1 MKEGWKYVDFKDVYP
16 IKMGKTPPR
25 SDASSWDKEKTSGEK
40 WVSIADISSHQGK
53 TIYDTKEYISKSAAE
68 KIYKVA
74 KGSLLMSFKLSI
86 GRMAFAGD
94 DLYTN
99 EAIIAIPESKEYEL
113 KFIFYYL
120 SCYDWLSL
128 TEGNEKVKGAT
139 LNKQSIG
146 KIKLP
151 FVSLSEQEEI
161 VTYLDTSFAKIDA
174 IKANAEKELE
184 EAKKLFAAA
193 LNEAMTPKE
202 GWVEK
207 KMEDIVDKNTNI
219 SYGIVQ
225 PGDEYNNGVPV
236 VRPIDLGPKVISL
249 NSQLKRTNPA
259 NSIAYKRTIL
269 NGKEI
274 LMCVRGTTGV
284 VSLTDKTLIDCNV
297 TRGIVPLKIDDD
309 NSRCF
314 VYYALLST
322 RPNTFILQNTKGAAL
337 KQINIADVKRIP
349 IWIPSLTDQHSIVAH
364 LDTLSEKVRQLQ
376 SNYEKISSECDA
388 LKQAIL
394 RDTFE

>member
-1 MKEGWKYVDFKDVYP
+1 MKEGWKYVEFKDVYP

-53 TIYDTKEYISKSAAE
+53 TIYDTKEYISRSAAE

-99 EAIIAIPESKEYEL
+99 EAIIAIPESKDYEL

-146 KIKLP
+146 KINLP
-151 FVSLSEQEEI
+151 VVSLSEQEEI

-193 LNEAMTPKE
+193 LNDAMTPKE

-207 KMEDIVDKNTNI
+207 TLGDICNIIRGKRFVRADIV
-219 SYGIVQ
+219 
-225 PGDEYNNGVPV
+225 ENGVPCIHYGDIYTFYGLSANKTKGCISSELAKKMRFAEKNDV
-236 VRPIDLGPKVISL
+236 VVVQAGENKWDIGVGVAYFGEKPAAVHDACFILKHNQNPMYISYYLRSYRYHWYLLDYVHEGKICSFLKPALEKAPISL
-249 NSQLKRTNPA
+249 P
-259 NSIAYKRTIL
+259 
-269 NGKEI
+269 
-274 LMCVRGTTGV
+274 
-284 VSLTDKTLIDCNV
+284 
-297 TRGIVPLKIDDD
+297 PL
-309 NSRCF
+309 S
-314 VYYALLST
+314 
-322 RPNTFILQNTKGAAL
+322 
-337 KQINIADVKRIP
+337 
-349 IWIPSLTDQHSIVAH
+349 DQHSIVTH